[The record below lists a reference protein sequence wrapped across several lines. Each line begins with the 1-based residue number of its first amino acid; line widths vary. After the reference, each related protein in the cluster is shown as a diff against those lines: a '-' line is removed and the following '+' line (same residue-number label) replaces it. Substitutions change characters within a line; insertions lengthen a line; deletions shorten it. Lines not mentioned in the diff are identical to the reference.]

1 MTLLNKLIE
10 NISRIGIKMQKKE
23 TEKQYSELRKK
34 YRLPEFKEI
43 NYEFELSDLDET
55 DFLIKS
61 IIRRIAEKLDFFIG
75 LFEELLQP
83 DGSNLSAMHESRVFE
98 DNEKKE
104 AYNLYRKL
112 MILSRRTIELSLN
125 SNEKDEAEF
134 ISGFFSEWK
143 PIKEELKKYL
153 NKIKESWKTETD
165 IKEDIGY
172 LG

>member
-1 MTLLNKLIE
+1 MTN
-10 NISRIGIKMQKKE
+10 E
-23 TEKQYSELRKK
+23 TEKQYNELRKK
-34 YRLPEFKEI
+34 YKLPEFKEI

-61 IIRRIAEKLDFFIG
+61 IIRRIAEKLDFFTSILEG
-75 LFEELLQP
+75 LLQP
-83 DGSNLSAMHESRVFE
+83 DAADISAIHESRFF
-98 DNEKKE
+98 DDYEKKKIYE
-104 AYNLYRKL
+104 LYRKL
-112 MILSRRTIELSLN
+112 MILNRRSAELSLVN
-125 SNEKDEAEF
+125 SEKDEAEF

>member
-1 MTLLNKLIE
+1 MTNK
-10 NISRIGIKMQKKE
+10 
-23 TEKQYSELRKK
+23 TEKQYGELRKK

-61 IIRRIAEKLDFFIG
+61 IVKRIAEKLDFFTG
-75 LFEELLQP
+75 LFEDLLQP

-98 DNEKKE
+98 DDEKKE
-104 AYNLYRKL
+104 AFDLYRKL
-112 MILSRRTIELSLN
+112 MFLSRRAVELSLN
-125 SNEKDEAEF
+125 GSEKDEAEF
-134 ISGFFSEWK
+134 INIFFSEWK

-153 NKIKESWKTETD
+153 NKMKESWKTETD

>member
-1 MTLLNKLIE
+1 MPT
-10 NISRIGIKMQKKE
+10 SE
-23 TEKQYSELRKK
+23 TEKQYNELRKK

-61 IIRRIAEKLDFFIG
+61 IIKRIAEKLDFFTG

-98 DNEKKE
+98 DDEKKE
-104 AYNLYRKL
+104 AFNFYRKL
-112 MILSRRTIELSLN
+112 MFLSRRTVELSLN
-125 SNEKDEAEF
+125 GSEKEEAEF
-134 ISGFFSEWK
+134 ICGFFSEWK

-153 NKIKESWKTETD
+153 NKMKESWKTETD

>member
-1 MTLLNKLIE
+1 MA
-10 NISRIGIKMQKKE
+10 SE
-23 TEKQYSELRKK
+23 TEKQYNELRKK

-61 IIRRIAEKLDFFIG
+61 IVRRIAEKLDFFSG

-98 DNEKKE
+98 DDEKKE
-104 AYNLYRKL
+104 AFDLYRKL
-112 MILSRRTIELSLN
+112 MLLSRRTVELSLN
-125 SNEKDEAEF
+125 GSEKDEAEF
-134 ISGFFSEWK
+134 ISSFFSEWG
-143 PIKEELKKYL
+143 PIKEEMKKYL
-153 NKIKESWKTETD
+153 NKMKESWKTETD

>member
-1 MTLLNKLIE
+1 MKT
-10 NISRIGIKMQKKE
+10 E
-23 TEKQYSELRKK
+23 TEKQYGELRKK
-34 YRLPEFKEI
+34 YRLPEFKEM

-55 DFLIKS
+55 DFLIKAL
-61 IIRRIAEKLDFFIG
+61 IKRIAEKLDFFAG

-98 DNEKKE
+98 DDEKKRHT
-104 AYNLYRKL
+104 AFTLKL
-112 MILSRRTIELSLN
+112 MFLSRRIVELSLN
-125 SNEKDEAEF
+125 GSEKEEAEF

-153 NKIKESWKTETD
+153 NKMKESWKTETD